1 MVGAEEKEWPVVAG
15 ALFGDVGRAFIYA
28 DQWDYFVTEK
38 ESYKLGP
45 RGEAF
50 KFNYD
55 WELGEEKNQVQD
67 EVKELKAFK
76 QYFYN
81 GLLRNRL

>member
-1 MVGAEEKEWPVVAG
+1 VVAG
-15 ALFGDVGRAFIYA
+15 ALFGEEGRAFIYA
-28 DQWDYFVTEK
+28 DQWDYLVTEND
-38 ESYKLGP
+38 SFKLGP
-45 RGEAF
+45 KSESY

-67 EVKELKAFK
+67 EAKKLKAYK